1 MEFIPHKYQEA
12 AINKI
17 IEINRCG
24 LFLDMGLGKTVI
36 TLTAINEL
44 KFNYF
49 EVDKVLIIAPL
60 RVAEDTWI
68 NEIHKWE
75 HLNSLTVS
83 LILGDKSKRI
93 KALNVQADIY
103 VVNRENVSWLVDYL
117 GKHWDFDMVV
127 IDELSSF
134 KSSSSNRFRSL
145 KRVINKSSRV
155 VGLTGTPN
163 PNGFM
168 DLWSQIYLLDSGE
181 RLGRTLTSYRNE
193 FFLPDKRDSQ
203 RIFTYKLK
211 DGSSEL
217 IRNKISDICISMK
230 AEDYLNLPDKVFI
243 NQKISLK
250 DRQVYESFEKE
261 FYFEFANGVEITALT
276 KSVLINKLLQLTN
289 GAVYKDKDDYFIVHD
304 DKLNKLEEIVESS
317 LDSPI
322 LCFYQYR
329 HDLERISNRFPFAKE
344 LSQDTI
350 DEWNKGKIK
359 LLLTH
364 PSSSAYGLNLQDGGN
379 IIVWFGLTWNLELYG
394 QANARL
400 YRQGQKN
407 KVFIHHLICENTV
420 EERVLQS
427 LQNKGK
433 VQDELLSYLGFKY
446 KE

>member
-1 MEFIPHKYQEA
+1 
-12 AINKI
+12 
-17 IEINRCG
+17 
-24 LFLDMGLGKTVI
+24 
-36 TLTAINEL
+36 
-44 KFNYF
+44 
-49 EVDKVLIIAPL
+49 
-60 RVAEDTWI
+60 
-68 NEIHKWE
+68 
-75 HLNSLTVS
+75 
-83 LILGDKSKRI
+83 
-93 KALNVQADIY
+93 
-103 VVNRENVSWLVDYL
+103 
-117 GKHWDFDMVV
+117 
-127 IDELSSF
+127 
-134 KSSSSNRFRSL
+134 
-145 KRVINKSSRV
+145 
-155 VGLTGTPN
+155 
-163 PNGFM
+163 M

-230 AEDYLNLPDKVFI
+230 AEDYLDLPDKVFI

-427 LQNKGK
+427 LQNKDK

-446 KE
+446 K

>member
-1 MEFIPHKYQEA
+1 
-12 AINKI
+12 
-17 IEINRCG
+17 
-24 LFLDMGLGKTVI
+24 
-36 TLTAINEL
+36 
-44 KFNYF
+44 
-49 EVDKVLIIAPL
+49 
-60 RVAEDTWI
+60 
-68 NEIHKWE
+68 WE

-230 AEDYLNLPDKVFI
+230 AEDYLDLPDKVFI

-420 EERVLQS
+420 EERVLES